1 MYTTFAKMSSE
12 EEVDYNSDET
22 VVFDD
27 GEQTLAQNEL
37 HDEVHEKQNENDMKI
52 SNEVKTI
59 DNKGRTL
66 LSAFCA

>member
-1 MYTTFAKMSSE
+1 MSSE

-37 HDEVHEKQNENDMKI
+37 HDEVHEKQNENDIKI